1 MSNSIVSSRMG
12 LTKPSPSI
20 AAKALVDDLR
30 AKGHDI
36 LDFTIG
42 EPDLAT
48 PAHICQSANEAIAR
62 GETKYTSTLGTPA
75 LRRAISNKLQR
86 TLGLEYG
93 SDEIVVG
100 CGAKQVIF
108 SALTASLEE
117 GDEVIISAP
126 YWVSYPDMVSMN
138 GGKSVIVT
146 CDADVGFKLTAQA
159 LEAAITPKTRWLILN
174 SPNNPTGAV
183 YTAGEMSAICAVLE
197 RNPHIWV
204 LSDEIYEPYVYDGGT
219 AVSPL
224 QLMPSLKQRS
234 LLINGMS
241 KAYAMT
247 GWRVGYGA
255 GPRELVKAIGTILSQ
270 SSTCTSSVSQAAAV
284 VALEGDQSCVR
295 EMVEIFERRRDRMA
309 ELLNDI
315 PGIECSPSA
324 GAFYI
329 YASVKGLLG
338 KQTETGKIIETDLD
352 VVMFF
357 LNKAGVAV
365 LDGTAYGLSPYLR
378 FSFATSLEVIEEGC
392 ARLKQAVESL
402 R

>member
-1 MSNSIVSSRMG
+1 MHQSIISSRMG
-12 LTKPSPSI
+12 LIKPSPSI

-30 AKGHDI
+30 AQGQNV

-42 EPDLAT
+42 EPDLPT
-48 PAHICQSANEAIAR
+48 PAHIGAAANAAIAR
-62 GETKYTSTLGTPA
+62 GETRYTSTLGTPV
-75 LRRAISNKLQR
+75 LRRAIAAKLGR
-86 TLGLEYG
+86 TLGLDYG
-93 SDEIVVG
+93 ADEIVVG

-108 SALTASLEE
+108 SALTASLED

-126 YWVSYPDMVSMN
+126 YWVSYPDMVTMN
-138 GGKSVIVT
+138 GGTPVIVR
-146 CDADVGFKLTAQA
+146 CDADVGFKLTAAA
-159 LEAAITPKTRWLILN
+159 LEAALTPRTRWLILN

-183 YTAGEMSAICAVLE
+183 YTAAELRDLCAVLE
-197 RNPHIWV
+197 RHPHVW
-204 LSDEIYEPYVYDGGT
+204 LMSDEIYEPYVYDGGT

-224 QLMPSLKQRS
+224 TLMPALKQRS

-255 GPRELVKAIGTILSQ
+255 GPRELVKAISTILSQ

-284 VALEGDQSCVR
+284 AALEGDQACVG
-295 EMVEIFERRRDRMA
+295 EMVGIFEHRRNRMA
-309 ELLNDI
+309 ALLNEI
-315 PGIECSPSA
+315 PGIACTPSA
-324 GAFYI
+324 GAFYL

-338 KQTETGKIIETDLD
+338 KQTDTGKFLETDLD

-392 ARLKQAVESL
+392 ERLMRAVATL